1 MRMITSAG
9 QVVIDVAVV
18 VVTLAV
24 GAAVS
29 LVGALPWY
37 GRTVASSALAR
48 TLTLTYQLRVR
59 PANSCNIHVSL
70 IVRVE
75 NLTVPVHIT

>member
-1 MRMITSAG
+1 MIHVTSAG

-24 GAAVS
+24 GAAVA
-29 LVGALPWY
+29 LVRTHPWY
-37 GRTVASSALAR
+37 GRTVAPSALAR

-59 PANSCNIHVSL
+59 PANSWNIHV
-70 IVRVE
+70 RVKIKQF
-75 NLTVPVHIT
+75 HFHYI